1 MAPDRDDGIE
11 EEAFEF
17 EDDDLKI
24 DLPQPKAGRA
34 KRGHEEE
41 EYDEQY
47 DEEVDEEYDEEYEE
61 GAPRGKLDSALAGI
75 SPKTLKLVLVGVVVF
90 AVALVVL
97 ASRYKKEQA
106 EKEKDAHEQRQIQRA
121 LKFVAELKLIGDDFF
136 RTGGDLPPDFKTRFR
151 PEPGR
156 ADDERRYILGVGI
169 QSQPPG
175 SVTFDTRAT
184 AFNHEF
190 TGGNEIGQLNPKPL
204 PGTEVYM
211 SKATVAIKQEEYDI
225 RIYRQVIKGADGI
238 VVGRVA
244 LMMFPEK

>member
-1 MAPDRDDGIE
+1 MAPDRDDEIE
-11 EEAFEF
+11 EEPFEF
-17 EDDDLKI
+17 EEEDLEI
-24 DLPQPKAGRA
+24 DLPQPKARRA
-34 KRGHEEE
+34 NRGHEEE

-47 DEEVDEEYDEEYEE
+47 DEESEE
-61 GAPRGKLDSALAGI
+61 GAPYGKLDSALAGI
-75 SPKTLKLVLVGVVVF
+75 SPKTLKRVLVGVVIF

-97 ASRYKKEQA
+97 ASRYKKKRGER
-106 EKEKDAHEQRQIQRA
+106 EKDAHEQRQVQRA
-121 LKFVAELKLIGDDFF
+121 LKFVAELKRIGDDFF
-136 RTGGDLPPDFKTRFR
+136 STGGDLPPDFKTRFR
-151 PEPGR
+151 PERGR

-190 TGGNEIGQLNPKPL
+190 TGLGEVAQRNPKPL

-211 SKATVAIKQEEYDI
+211 SKATVAIKLEEYEI

>member
-11 EEAFEF
+11 EEPFDFDE
-17 EDDDLKI
+17 EDLQI
-24 DLPQPKAGRA
+24 ELPQPEARRA
-34 KRGHEEE
+34 NRGHEEE
-41 EYDEQY
+41 EYDEEY
-47 DEEVDEEYDEEYEE
+47 DEEHEEEHDEEYEE
-61 GAPRGKLDSALAGI
+61 GVPRGKVDSVLAGI

-97 ASRYKKEQA
+97 ASRYKKKQGER
-106 EKEKDAHEQRQIQRA
+106 EKEAHEQRQAQRA
-121 LKFVAELKLIGDDFF
+121 LKFVAELKGIGDNFF
-136 RTGGDLPPDFKTRFR
+136 GTGGDLPTDFKTRFR
-151 PEPGR
+151 PERGK

-190 TGGNEIGQLNPKPL
+190 TGLGEIGQRNPKPL

-211 SKATVAIKQEEYDI
+211 SKAKVAIKLEEYDI
-225 RIYRQVIKGADGI
+225 HIYRQNIRDANGVVI
-238 VVGRVA
+238 GRVA